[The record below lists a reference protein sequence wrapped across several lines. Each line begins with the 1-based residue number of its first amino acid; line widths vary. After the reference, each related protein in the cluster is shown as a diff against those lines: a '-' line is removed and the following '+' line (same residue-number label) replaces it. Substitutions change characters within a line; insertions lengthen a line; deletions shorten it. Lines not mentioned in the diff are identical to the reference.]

1 MKRQCFFRQTLG
13 GQRAAADEG
22 TAQPNQSEAKPWIG
36 FIYSLRSLSQTSV
49 RLLFSFSHYSAPP
62 PSKRTFCLLSP
73 PHPIHSLLLPP
84 FPPGVKPQGGGLH
97 NADIDSSFAHSFSGQ
112 QRKGEGRSKRRL
124 CPHNEFQETDG
135 AIDCFGH
142 TDLKGGTPK
151 RAFNL
156 FSIWM
161 FGLCVPMFGLT
172 IADWLFFSAKWLLAL
187 CQSYSSSNFQAA
199 TNVHLPDGKGW
210 RQMKTFRSNG
220 GGGSIFEWMIAWG
233 EGRMGTKNETKNG
246 WTTMFDANRTM
257 AKK

>member
-1 MKRQCFFRQTLG
+1 MFFPPNIGRPKGGGGWGHGSAQSKR
-13 GQRAAADEG
+13 
-22 TAQPNQSEAKPWIG
+22 SEAVNWFYLFPPITKPNIRPSPF
-36 FIYSLRSLSQTSV
+36 FIFA
-49 RLLFSFSHYSAPP
+49 LFCPP